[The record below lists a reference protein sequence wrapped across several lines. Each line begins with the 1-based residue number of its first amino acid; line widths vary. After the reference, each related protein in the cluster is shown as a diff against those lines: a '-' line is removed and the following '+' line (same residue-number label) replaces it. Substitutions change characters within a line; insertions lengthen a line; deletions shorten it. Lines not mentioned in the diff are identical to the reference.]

1 MFRSLHMKLVLIM
14 LLLITSLMA
23 VVGAFLMT
31 SVTNFY
37 IDNFYSQMG
46 ETFGE
51 SNADFVNSLRAEAA
65 QEGGV
70 AVMQSM
76 LETYSGTLGIDSR
89 SRNYYILD
97 AASGEC
103 LATSDELGG
112 EKLEQTANLL
122 TARNGQVGDESDIA
136 AGYMDVAIPI
146 SGGDNSYIIYIRDN
160 RSTVS
165 SLNSELLIII
175 LQALLVGLL
184 ISVLL
189 SFLLSKT
196 MINPIEKLTEGA
208 ERVASGDFSEKLEV
222 DSTDEIG
229 ILTTTFN
236 DMASVLHSTLEAV
249 EDERNKLDTLFLH
262 MTDGVVAYDRD
273 GALIHCNPAASEL
286 LERSADE
293 CVYAELFEPL
303 CPFEKVMA
311 MQRSDFVASELTV
324 GERTVELYFAP
335 FSDEER
341 GGVLV
346 VLHDVTQQRKAE
358 ERRREFVANVS
369 HELRTPL
376 TNIRSYAE
384 TIRDAGDELPRELEN
399 SFLDIVINE
408 SDRMTHIVQ
417 DLLTLS
423 RLDSG
428 RSEMNMARFDFGA
441 AIDSVLRSIEL
452 EARRHG
458 HELTHD
464 YHDLPMIMGDR
475 GRIEQVMLNVLG
487 NAVKYTPDGGH
498 IRVTAGTV
506 GERVWMEAAKYGIG
520 IVLDGVFSHTGS
532 DSRYF
537 NREGRYGEGGA
548 YRDPNSPYRSW
559 YDFDSKYKGGYRSW
573 WGFETLP
580 EVNEETPSFVEFIT
594 GEGGVIDTWL
604 RRGAAGF
611 RLDVADELPD
621 EFIEKIRTAVKRVS
635 PEKFLLGEVWE
646 DATTKFGF
654 DHRRTYLL
662 GKGLDSVMNYP
673 FKNSVLD
680 FVKGKPAQQAAN
692 EILSI
697 CEHYPAPAINTAL
710 NFLSTHDTE
719 RALTV
724 IADEPANGRG
734 REWQSGRSVTG
745 EAYEEGMLR
754 LRMAY
759 AIIYTLPG
767 VPCLYYGDEIGMQG
781 YRDPFNRA
789 FFCWD
794 SHEERLRPVLAQLAQ
809 LRHSCEAFRTG
820 ELRVLRAEDGILHY
834 QRIGK
839 TETAEIIVNRSE
851 HIIVEPLASG
861 KHTEV
866 NPMGFTIVVEE
877 NGHNPNHSYYDIQ

>member
-37 IDNFYSQMG
+37 IDDFYSQMG

-103 LATSDELGG
+103 LAASDELGG

-358 ERRREFVANVS
+358 DRRREFVANVS

-384 TIRDAGDELPRELEN
+384 TIRDAGVELPRELEN
-399 SFLDIVINE
+399 NFLDIVINE

-423 RLDSG
+423 RLDNG

-441 AIDSVLRSIEL
+441 AIDAVLRSIAL

-458 HELTHD
+458 HELTHE
-464 YHDLPMIMGDR
+464 YRDLPMIMGDR

-498 IRVTAGTV
+498 IRVTAGAE
-506 GERVWMEAAKYGIG
+506 GEKVWMEVADDGIG
-520 IVLDGVFSHTGS
+520 IPKEDRSRIFERFYRVDKARSRESGGTGLGLSIATEIVQRHHGTLSLVDRDGPGTTV
-532 DSRYF
+532 
-537 NREGRYGEGGA
+537 
-548 YRDPNSPYRSW
+548 
-559 YDFDSKYKGGYRSW
+559 
-573 WGFETLP
+573 
-580 EVNEETPSFVEFIT
+580 
-594 GEGGVIDTWL
+594 
-604 RRGAAGF
+604 
-611 RLDVADELPD
+611 RLELP
-621 EFIEKIRTAVKRVS
+621 V
-635 PEKFLLGEVWE
+635 
-646 DATTKFGF
+646 
-654 DHRRTYLL
+654 
-662 GKGLDSVMNYP
+662 
-673 FKNSVLD
+673 
-680 FVKGKPAQQAAN
+680 QQA
-692 EILSI
+692 EGQ
-697 CEHYPAPAINTAL
+697 EAI
-710 NFLSTHDTE
+710 H
-719 RALTV
+719 
-724 IADEPANGRG
+724 G
-734 REWQSGRSVTG
+734 
-745 EAYEEGMLR
+745 
-754 LRMAY
+754 
-759 AIIYTLPG
+759 
-767 VPCLYYGDEIGMQG
+767 
-781 YRDPFNRA
+781 
-789 FFCWD
+789 
-794 SHEERLRPVLAQLAQ
+794 
-809 LRHSCEAFRTG
+809 
-820 ELRVLRAEDGILHY
+820 
-834 QRIGK
+834 
-839 TETAEIIVNRSE
+839 
-851 HIIVEPLASG
+851 
-861 KHTEV
+861 
-866 NPMGFTIVVEE
+866 
-877 NGHNPNHSYYDIQ
+877 

>member
-103 LATSDELGG
+103 LAASDELGG

-428 RSEMNMARFDFGA
+428 RSEMNMVRFDFGA

-506 GERVWMEAAKYGIG
+506 GERVWMEVADDGIG
-520 IVLDGVFSHTGS
+520 IPKADRSRIFERFYRVDKARSRESGGTGLGLS
-532 DSRYF
+532 IATEIVQRHNGTLSLVD
-537 NREGRYGEGGA
+537 REGPGTTVRLELPIRQSEVGGAQEGG
-548 YRDPNSPYRSW
+548 
-559 YDFDSKYKGGYRSW
+559 
-573 WGFETLP
+573 
-580 EVNEETPSFVEFIT
+580 
-594 GEGGVIDTWL
+594 
-604 RRGAAGF
+604 
-611 RLDVADELPD
+611 
-621 EFIEKIRTAVKRVS
+621 
-635 PEKFLLGEVWE
+635 
-646 DATTKFGF
+646 
-654 DHRRTYLL
+654 
-662 GKGLDSVMNYP
+662 
-673 FKNSVLD
+673 
-680 FVKGKPAQQAAN
+680 
-692 EILSI
+692 
-697 CEHYPAPAINTAL
+697 
-710 NFLSTHDTE
+710 
-719 RALTV
+719 
-724 IADEPANGRG
+724 NG
-734 REWQSGRSVTG
+734 
-745 EAYEEGMLR
+745 
-754 LRMAY
+754 
-759 AIIYTLPG
+759 
-767 VPCLYYGDEIGMQG
+767 
-781 YRDPFNRA
+781 
-789 FFCWD
+789 
-794 SHEERLRPVLAQLAQ
+794 
-809 LRHSCEAFRTG
+809 
-820 ELRVLRAEDGILHY
+820 
-834 QRIGK
+834 
-839 TETAEIIVNRSE
+839 
-851 HIIVEPLASG
+851 
-861 KHTEV
+861 
-866 NPMGFTIVVEE
+866 
-877 NGHNPNHSYYDIQ
+877 

>member
-103 LATSDELGG
+103 LAASDELGG

-293 CVYAELFEPL
+293 CVYADLFEPL

-428 RSEMNMARFDFGA
+428 RSEMNMASFDFGA

-506 GERVWMEAAKYGIG
+506 GERVWMEVADDGIG
-520 IVLDGVFSHTGS
+520 IPKADRSRIFERFYRVDKARSRESGGTGLGLS
-532 DSRYF
+532 IATEIVQRHNGTLSLVD
-537 NREGRYGEGGA
+537 REGPGTTVRLELPIRQSEVGGAQEGG
-548 YRDPNSPYRSW
+548 
-559 YDFDSKYKGGYRSW
+559 
-573 WGFETLP
+573 
-580 EVNEETPSFVEFIT
+580 
-594 GEGGVIDTWL
+594 
-604 RRGAAGF
+604 
-611 RLDVADELPD
+611 
-621 EFIEKIRTAVKRVS
+621 
-635 PEKFLLGEVWE
+635 
-646 DATTKFGF
+646 
-654 DHRRTYLL
+654 
-662 GKGLDSVMNYP
+662 
-673 FKNSVLD
+673 
-680 FVKGKPAQQAAN
+680 
-692 EILSI
+692 
-697 CEHYPAPAINTAL
+697 
-710 NFLSTHDTE
+710 
-719 RALTV
+719 
-724 IADEPANGRG
+724 NG
-734 REWQSGRSVTG
+734 
-745 EAYEEGMLR
+745 
-754 LRMAY
+754 
-759 AIIYTLPG
+759 
-767 VPCLYYGDEIGMQG
+767 
-781 YRDPFNRA
+781 
-789 FFCWD
+789 
-794 SHEERLRPVLAQLAQ
+794 
-809 LRHSCEAFRTG
+809 
-820 ELRVLRAEDGILHY
+820 
-834 QRIGK
+834 
-839 TETAEIIVNRSE
+839 
-851 HIIVEPLASG
+851 
-861 KHTEV
+861 
-866 NPMGFTIVVEE
+866 
-877 NGHNPNHSYYDIQ
+877 